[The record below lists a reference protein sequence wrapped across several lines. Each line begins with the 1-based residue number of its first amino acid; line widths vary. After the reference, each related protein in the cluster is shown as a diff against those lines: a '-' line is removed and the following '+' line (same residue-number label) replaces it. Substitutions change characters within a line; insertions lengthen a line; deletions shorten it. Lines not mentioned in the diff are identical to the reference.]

1 MLEVRLGSEIHNQVG
16 GWFQARRH
24 FPSGRLTGG
33 DAVRITDHGALPA
46 TARMDSELLLVD
58 VPRPSRAVGVWAR

>member
-1 MLEVRLGSEIHNQVG
+1 MLEVRQGSEIHNQVG
-16 GWFQARRH
+16 GWFHARRH

-58 VPRPSRAVGVWAR
+58 VPQLWRPVGVWAR